1 MYKLFGILST
11 FLVVL
16 SSAAFAQ
23 TSEPADVDGAP
34 APEDALLT
42 QAELEN
48 SGCAGGTLSRHATHS
63 NSCGIDQP
71 DGSDQERPA
80 SCCKRGRRS

>member
-1 MYKLFGILST
+1 MGLKENSFSNFGGLLMYKLFGILST

-48 SGCAGGTLSRHATHS
+48 LVAPVALY
-63 NSCGIDQP
+63 P
-71 DGSDQERPA
+71 DRYCQSKLA
-80 SCCKRGRRS
+80 